1 MCVIDLDEPTKQI
14 VMKSIFL
21 ILGLIAGQALFS
33 QITFR
38 VIADI
43 NGRPLDSVYNDSIS
57 VRLFHEEL
65 FWRNPPTDPVET
77 RLARTGQE
85 VKWETISTGTTCVDY
100 VAEDW
105 GTYHMV
111 FENRFTGEVLAYF
124 MAHVGRYSRFCTDH
138 GKVIHTMR
146 PKHPLLSM
154 GGQWAPEY
162 GNVVKG
168 FYPPGIQ

>member
-57 VRLFHEEL
+57 VRLFHEEF
-65 FWRNPPTDPVET
+65 FWRNFPTEPVET

-100 VAEDW
+100 VVEDL
-105 GTYHMV
+105 GIYHLV
-111 FENRFTGEVLAYF
+111 FENRFTGEVLACF
-124 MAHVGRYSRFCTDH
+124 MAYVGRDSKSCTDN
-138 GKVIHTMR
+138 GKVIETMR
-146 PKHPLLSM
+146 PKNPLLSM
-154 GGQWAPEY
+154 GGQWAPDFK
-162 GNVVKG
+162 NVVKG